1 MHSPQGAAEE
11 VFQSVDRT
19 ETVLLRIRYRVA
31 IRQSLERE
39 TFPQVHLWEMFRQKS
54 LAGDGADL
62 GSSAAV
68 PTSLKKAG
76 RCDCRRTAREP
87 PTWPLILKRAS
98 LSAAVST
105 AFGLQENL

>member
-11 VFQSVDRT
+11 VFESVDRA
-19 ETVLLRIRYRVA
+19 ETILLGIRYRVA
-31 IRQSLERE
+31 IRQSLERK

-54 LAGDGADL
+54 LARDGADL
-62 GSSAAV
+62 PPSVTHPAFLRSALAI
-68 PTSLKKAG
+68 G
-76 RCDCRRTAREP
+76 RRRARGP